1 MNKTKLQ
8 KGKHLDTEKKQE
20 QQLKKKVSQ
29 LNGKIN
35 NKIEELRS
43 LRSGV
48 VVYPFFLRGV
58 SISPSLVD
66 DIYDDVRKK
75 YQDCDGRLDVILDS
89 GGGDIDSA
97 YNLSMLLRKVGHKKL
112 NFIIPRWAKSAATL
126 LACSGNCIFMGPV
139 AELGP
144 IDPQI
149 TELNPLEGRLEQFS
163 PLHIDSTLDLI
174 RNEFE
179 KGNEKLAKGLMERL
193 QFPLTLGSFRKS
205 IDIGKQYLIKLLTSR
220 MFTSADMDKV
230 NGIAKRL
237 TEGYAN
243 HGFCININEATTIGL
258 NVKELKNKEL
268 DVVWEIHKLNK
279 EKRKIESEKREAKIM
294 NLIKS
299 LPPELLDKLPENIQQ
314 KLKSIISNTHQEA
327 DYE

>member
-8 KGKHLDTEKKQE
+8 KGKDLDTEKKQE

-29 LNGKIN
+29 LDGKIN
-35 NKIEELRS
+35 NKIEELKN

-66 DIYDDVRKK
+66 DVYDDVRKK

-220 MFTSADMDKV
+220 MFTSADTDKV
-230 NGIAKRL
+230 EGIAKRL

-243 HGFCININEATTIGL
+243 HGFCINIDEATTIGL

-314 KLKSIISNTHQEA
+314 KLKSIISNNK
-327 DYE
+327 